1 LPDISIR
8 RLEFSYGEN
17 RIFGKF
23 NLDMG
28 KESPVVI
35 LGPSGCGK
43 TTLLF
48 LIAGLLK
55 PAGGKILIGGAAGGS
70 DLRFPEPRRGMP
82 RNVFAAI
89 VFQEPRLLPWM
100 SVLGNVALPI
110 ERLLGKGLARE
121 RALHFLELAGLG
133 DKAQSRPGELSGGQ
147 RQRVNLV
154 RAFAFPSPV
163 VLLDEPF
170 QSQDIPLKLQLMDL
184 VMALLGREEGRLVI
198 AVTHDP
204 REAVYLGRRIVVLGR
219 PEAGANLQTVPVF
232 DEVLSLDPEDRA
244 YLSPAQMT
252 LERRLLGALGL
263 VEAEKSTFLGDPRA
277 SRSLAD
283 NQPG

>member
-1 LPDISIR
+1 LPGISIR
-8 RLEFSYGEN
+8 RLDFGYGKN
-17 RIFGKF
+17 RIFNKF

-28 KESPVVI
+28 DGNPVVI

-55 PAGGKILIGGAAGGS
+55 PSGGEIIIDDGTGGVTPGPPG
-70 DLRFPEPRRGMP
+70 PRRGSRQHIP
-82 RNVFAAI
+82 AAV

-100 SVLGNVALPI
+100 SALENAALPSD
-110 ERLLGKGLARE
+110 RPLGKEAARE
-121 RALHFLELAGLG
+121 RARYFLELAGLG
-133 DKAQSRPGELSGGQ
+133 AKARSRPGELSGGQ

-163 VLLDEPF
+163 ILLDEPF

-184 VMALLGREEGRLVI
+184 VMTLLDRERGRLAVV
-198 AVTHDP
+198 VTHDP

-219 PEAGANLQTVPVF
+219 PETGAAAGATDDPATAPVF
-232 DEVLSLDPEDRA
+232 DETLSLAPEDRA
-244 YLSPAQMT
+244 YLSPAQLG
-252 LERRLLGALGL
+252 LERRLLGALQ
-263 VEAEKSTFLGDPRA
+263 V
-277 SRSLAD
+277 
-283 NQPG
+283 